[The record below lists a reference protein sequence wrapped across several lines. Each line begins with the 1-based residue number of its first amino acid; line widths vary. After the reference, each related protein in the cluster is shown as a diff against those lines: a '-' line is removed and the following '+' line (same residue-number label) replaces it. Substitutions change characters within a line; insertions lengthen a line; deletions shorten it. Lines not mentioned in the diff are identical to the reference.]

1 MSDGSCPV
9 PIDDDVV
16 VLSHGGGGRKMRQ
29 LLEEIIVPAF
39 SSRELLERHDSAIIA
54 TEGAQLA
61 FTTDSY
67 VVTPLEFPGGDIG
80 RLAICGTVNDLACAG
95 AQPSWISV
103 AFVLEEGLPLA
114 TLRRIVASMQ
124 RTAAEVGATIVTGDT
139 KVVERGKGDG
149 MFITTS
155 GVGRLPSDVALRPS
169 RVRPG
174 DAVIVTGDVGRHGI
188 AILSVREGLRFD
200 RPIESDCAPLS
211 SLVFAL
217 LDRGIELHCARDLTR
232 GGLCAA
238 VDEIATHAQVGVT
251 LDETAIPVHET
262 IAGACELL
270 GLDPIHVACEG
281 RMVLFVPEAD
291 VDRAL
296 AILTARPEGERAARI
311 GTVTAANAGT
321 VTLRTAFGPTRVLDL
336 PLGEQLPRIC

>member
-1 MSDGSCPV
+1 VNDESCPV

-16 VLSHGGGGRKMRQ
+16 VLAHGGGGRKMRR
-29 LLEEIIVPAF
+29 LLDEIIVPAF
-39 SSRELLERHDSAIIA
+39 ASRELLERHDAAVLA
-54 TEGAQLA
+54 TEGAHVA

-67 VVTPLEFPGGDIG
+67 GITPLEFPGGYIG

-95 AQPSWISV
+95 ARPSWISV
-103 AFVLEEGLPLA
+103 AFVLEEGLPIA

-124 RTAAEVGATIVTGDT
+124 RTAAEVGAAIVTGDT

-155 GVGRLPSDVALRPS
+155 GVGRIRPGAALRPS
-169 RVRPG
+169 RVRER
-174 DAVIVTGDVGRHGI
+174 DAVIVTGDIGRHGI
-188 AILSVREGLRFD
+188 AILSVRQGLRFD
-200 RPIESDCAPLS
+200 TAIESDCAPLA

-217 LDRGIELHCARDLTR
+217 LDAGIDLHCARDLTR

-238 VDEIATHAQVGVT
+238 LDEIATSAELGISI
-251 LDETAIPVHET
+251 DEIAIPVHET

-270 GLDPIHVACEG
+270 GMDPIHVACEG
-281 RMVLFVPEAD
+281 RMALF
-291 VDRAL
+291 L
-296 AILTARPEGERAARI
+296 PEGEVERAMAVLPEGAARV
-311 GTVTAANAGT
+311 GTVTRSNPGA
-321 VTLRTAFGPTRVLDL
+321 VTLRTAFGPERVLDL